1 MYQYLL
7 FDLDGTLTDSAEG
20 IIKCV
25 QYAAEKMGAEQ
36 KSEEELKVFIGP
48 PLSESFPKVYGFS
61 EEETGQAIAY
71 YRERFKPIGM
81 FENSV
86 YPGIPELLASMK
98 KHGKM
103 NLIASSKPEE
113 FVKTILEHF
122 DIAKYFDIIV
132 GASMDESRNTK
143 EAVIEEVLLQL
154 KNTDCVGQY
163 SQDKCVMIGDRKYDI
178 YGAKYFGLRNI
189 GVSYGFAPEGE
200 LEEAGADVIVDSVE
214 ELTQMLLSEG

>member
-25 QYAAEKMGAEQ
+25 QYAAEKMGAEY
-36 KSEEELKVFIGP
+36 KDAKELRVFVGP
-48 PLSESFPKVYGFS
+48 PLSESFQKVYGFS
-61 EEETGQAIAY
+61 KEESQQAIAY

-81 FENSV
+81 FENAV
-86 YPGIPELLASMK
+86 YDGIPELLRKMK
-98 KHGKM
+98 ENGKV

-143 EAVIEEVLLQL
+143 EAVIEEALFQL
-154 KNTDCVGQY
+154 KSTDQYGQY
-163 SQDKCVMIGDRKYDI
+163 SDDKCVMIGDRKYDI
-178 YGAKYFGLRNI
+178 QGAKYFGLRNI

-200 LEEAGADVIVDSVE
+200 LEEAGADVIITPIKPIPSY
-214 ELTQMLLSEG
+214 G

>member
-25 QYAAEKMGAEQ
+25 KYAAEKMGAEY
-36 KSEEELKVFIGP
+36 KDAKELRVFVGP
-48 PLSESFPKVYGFS
+48 PLSESFQKVYGFS
-61 EEETGQAIAY
+61 KEESQQAIAY

-81 FENSV
+81 FENAV
-86 YPGIPELLASMK
+86 YDGIPELLRKMK
-98 KHGKM
+98 ENGKV

-113 FVKTILEHF
+113 FVKNILEHF

-143 EAVIEEVLLQL
+143 EAVIEEALLQL
-154 KNTDCVGQY
+154 KSTDQYGQY
-163 SQDKCVMIGDRKYDI
+163 SDDKCVMIGDRKYDI
-178 YGAKYFGLRNI
+178 QGAKYFGLRNI

-200 LEEAGADVIVDSVE
+200 LEEAGADVIVDTVA
-214 ELTQMLLSEG
+214 ELTETLLSE

>member
-25 QYAAEKMGAEQ
+25 QYAVEKMGVAS
-36 KSEEELKVFIGP
+36 KSKEELKVFVGP
-48 PLSESFPKVYGFS
+48 PLSESFMKVFGFS
-61 EEETGQAIAY
+61 EEEAKQAIVY

-81 FENSV
+81 FENAV
-86 YPGIPELLASMK
+86 YDGIPKMLKTMK
-98 KHGKM
+98 EHGKI
-103 NLIASSKPEE
+103 NLIASSKPEA

-143 EAVIEEVLLQL
+143 EAVIEEALSQL
-154 KNTDCVGQY
+154 KSTDQYGQY
-163 SQDKCVMIGDRKYDI
+163 SDDKCVMIGDRKYDI

-200 LEEAGADVIVDSVE
+200 LEEAGADVIVDTVE
-214 ELTQMLLSEG
+214 ELTQVLLED

>member
-25 QYAAEKMGAEQ
+25 QYAAEKMGAEY
-36 KSEEELKVFIGP
+36 KDAKELRVFVGP
-48 PLSESFPKVYGFS
+48 PLSESFQKVYGFS
-61 EEETGQAIAY
+61 KDESQQAIAY

-81 FENSV
+81 FENAV
-86 YPGIPELLASMK
+86 YDGIPELLRKMK
-98 KHGKM
+98 ENGKV

-143 EAVIEEVLLQL
+143 EAVIEEALFQL
-154 KNTDCVGQY
+154 KSTDQYGQY
-163 SQDKCVMIGDRKYDI
+163 SDDKCVMIGDRKYDI
-178 YGAKYFGLRNI
+178 QGAKYFGLRNI

-200 LEEAGADVIVDSVE
+200 LEEAGADVIVDTVA
-214 ELTQMLLSEG
+214 ELTETLLSE